1 MNFEDFE
8 DEIMR
13 GINNNIGEEEM
24 DRLQMHRVEQIAL
37 QMRRMYDT
45 MVEQGFSD
53 ERAWQ
58 MTLCFYTGVGV
69 D

>member
-13 GINNNIGEEEM
+13 GINNNMNEEEI
-24 DRLQMHRVEQIAL
+24 DRLQMHNVEQIAL

-45 MVEQGFSD
+45 LVEQGFSD
-53 ERAWQ
+53 EKSWQ
-58 MTLCFYTGVGV
+58 MILRFYTGMGVG
-69 D
+69 

>member
-13 GINNNIGEEEM
+13 GINNNISEEEI
-24 DRLQMHRVEQIAL
+24 DRLQMHKVEQIAL

-45 MVEQGFSD
+45 LVEQGFSD
-53 ERAWQ
+53 EKSWQ
-58 MTLCFYTGVGV
+58 MTLYFYTGMGVG
-69 D
+69 